1 MKANIP
7 GAKEGMYMSTDSITV
22 DVRPIDVHGDYTMEA
37 RGLWRMKGDFMGGP
51 FVSHTRLDKTNQRI
65 VTAEVFV
72 YSPNKLKRNLVRML
86 EASLYTLKLPTE
98 KTQGEIPLGVA
109 REVILKTFA
118 DPVMLELCTPIIYG
132 SPKVAAYHR
141 KSLDLP
147 TNFSIVNSASEAV
160 FNRLSVVNC
169 TDDEVKVEF
178 SKPDPE
184 AGKAA
189 LGALE
194 KAIEEFREGLIDVI
208 VTAPINKHTIQ
219 SEGFSF
225 PGHTEYIEERLGDGS
240 KSLMILMKDDFRVA
254 LVTGHIPVRDIAST
268 ITKELIQEKIAIF
281 NRSLKQDFGIGAP
294 RIAVLALNPHAGDEG
309 LLGTEEQEIIIPAI
323 QEMAAKGILCY
334 GPYPADGF
342 MGSGNF
348 THFDG
353 VLAMYH
359 DQGLAPFKALAMDE
373 GVNYTAGLQVV
384 RTSPAHGTAYDIAG
398 KGLACEDSFR
408 QAIYVAIDVFRNRLR
423 DKEAHANPLR
433 KQYYEKRDDS
443 DKLKLDTVDDDV

>member
-1 MKANIP
+1 
-7 GAKEGMYMSTDSITV
+7 
-22 DVRPIDVHGDYTMEA
+22 MEDN
-37 RGLWRMKGDFMGGP
+37 KI
-51 FVSHTRLDKTNQRI
+51 RI
-65 VTAEVFV
+65 GI
-72 YSPNKLKRNLVRML
+72 
-86 EASLYTLKLPTE
+86 
-98 KTQGEIPLGVA
+98 TQGDINGVGY
-109 REVILKTFA
+109 EVILKTFA

-147 TNFSIVNSASEAV
+147 TNFSIVNSAAEA
-160 FNRLSVVNC
+160 NHSKLSVVNC

-178 SKPDPE
+178 AKPDPE

-194 KAIEEFREGLIDVI
+194 RAVEEYKAGLIDVI

-225 PGHTEYIEERLGDGS
+225 PGHTEYIEEKLGNGS
-240 KSLMILMKDDFRVA
+240 KSLMILMKGDFRMA
-254 LVTGHIPVRDIAST
+254 LVTGHIPVSQVAAA
-268 ITKELIQEKIAIF
+268 ITKEVIQEKLLIF
-281 NRSLKQDFGIGAP
+281 NQSLKQDFGISAP
-294 RIAVLALNPHAGDEG
+294 RIAVLALNPHGGDEG
-309 LLGTEEQEIIIPAI
+309 LLGKEEQEIIAPVIR
-323 QEMAAKGILCY
+323 ELGEKGMLCY

-348 THFDG
+348 GNFDG

-373 GVNYTAGLQVV
+373 GVNYTAGLPVV

-398 KGLACEDSFR
+398 KGIACEDSFR
-408 QAIYVAIDVFRNRLR
+408 QAIYVAIDVFRNRQR
-423 DKEAHANPLR
+423 EKTARVNPLR

-443 DKLKLDTVDDDV
+443 DKLKLDSVDDEV

>member
-1 MKANIP
+1 
-7 GAKEGMYMSTDSITV
+7 
-22 DVRPIDVHGDYTMEA
+22 ME
-37 RGLWRMKGDFMGGP
+37 D
-51 FVSHTRLDKTNQRI
+51 
-65 VTAEVFV
+65 
-72 YSPNKLKRNLVRML
+72 NKIKVGI
-86 EASLYTLKLPTE
+86 
-98 KTQGEIPLGVA
+98 TQGDINGVGY
-109 REVILKTFA
+109 EVILKTFS
-118 DPVMLELCTPIIYG
+118 DPVMLELCTPVIYG

-141 KSLDLP
+141 KALDLP
-147 TNFSIVNSASEAV
+147 TNFSIVNSATDAAN
-160 FNRLSVVNC
+160 NRLSVVNC

-178 SKPDPE
+178 SKADPE

-194 KAIEEFREGLIDVI
+194 RAIEEFKAGLIDVI

-219 SEGFSF
+219 SDTFSF
-225 PGHTEYIEERLGDGS
+225 PGHTEFIEERLGNGA

-254 LVTGHIPVRDIAST
+254 LVTGHIPVSQIAST
-268 ITKELIQEKIAIF
+268 LTKELIQDKLAIF
-281 NRSLKQDFGIGAP
+281 NQSLKRDFGIGAP
-294 RIAVLALNPHAGDEG
+294 RIAVLSLNPHAGDEG
-309 LLGTEEQEIIIPAI
+309 LLGKEEEEIIIPAI

-359 DQGLAPFKALAMDE
+359 DQGLAPFKALAMDV
-373 GVNYTAGLQVV
+373 GVNYTAGLPVI

-398 KGLACEDSFR
+398 KGLASEDSFR
-408 QAIYVAIDVFRNRLR
+408 QAIYVAIDVYRNRLF
-423 DKEAHANPLR
+423 DDAAHANPLR

-443 DKLKLDTVDDDV
+443 DKLKLDSVEEDL